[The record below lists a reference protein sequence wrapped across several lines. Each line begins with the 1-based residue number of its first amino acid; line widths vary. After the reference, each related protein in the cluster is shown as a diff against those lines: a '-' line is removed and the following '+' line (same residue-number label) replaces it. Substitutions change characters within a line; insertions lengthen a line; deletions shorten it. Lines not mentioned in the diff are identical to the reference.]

1 MSADLQT
8 TATPEAAVA
17 TTSPC
22 PRRLTHVNMNVADW
36 EKSLDFYINVVGL
49 EETYRRVPTDQG
61 FAAGFLSNGNTH
73 HDVAVVTI
81 TEVPI
86 EIRRVGLHHVA
97 FELEN
102 EDELVRCYG
111 RVAAADAIWFT
122 QDHDNTQSLYS
133 SDPDGNGVEIYTDSV
148 KNWRAV
154 KSGTL
159 VRRID
164 PWAPDGR
171 PPSTERFYQAEP
183 EIRRVE
189 NAVFHPLRAT
199 HAVNVISTAG
209 WEATFD
215 YYQDLVGLKVLWG
228 GRDDD
233 YTVFQGTCGE
243 RSLSIFRAREGLP
256 AGFHHGG
263 FLVAEMADLEA
274 SITAARKQGI
284 ELIAEVDHPTRRSV
298 CIRDLDGFRVQLY
311 VDRAPLNSLEGI
323 DIETALYLV

>member
-1 MSADLQT
+1 M
-8 TATPEAAVA
+8 
-17 TTSPC
+17 
-22 PRRLTHVNMNVADW
+22 
-36 EKSLDFYINVVGL
+36 
-49 EETYRRVPTDQG
+49 
-61 FAAGFLSNGNTH
+61 
-73 HDVAVVTI
+73 AVVTI
-81 TEVPI
+81 TNVPI

-97 FELEN
+97 LELEN
-102 EDELVRCYG
+102 EAELVRSYG

-164 PWAPDGR
+164 PWASDGQ
-171 PPSTERFYQAEP
+171 PPSTECFYQAEP

-189 NAVFHPLRAT
+189 NAVFHLLRVT
-199 HAVNVISTAG
+199 HAVKVISPAG

-263 FLVAEMADLEA
+263 FVVADVADLEA
-274 SITAARKQGI
+274 SIARAREAGI

-298 CIRDLDGFRVQLY
+298 CIRDLDGFRIQLY
-311 VDRAPLNSLEGI
+311 VDRAPLKGLDGI
-323 DIETALYLV
+323 GSETALYLV